1 MNQKNNE
8 KDPGRRSG
16 DRKQAFGGSNL
27 IWSLIAVAVAG
38 LFAASL
44 FSNGQE
50 VQLSYTDLER
60 LIRVAGE
67 EKNPSGSPRFVE
79 VVTGETAKGSP
90 LVSRFCSI
98 DDVVIGA
105 FEVTERFERC
115 LPGGNGRG
123 GLRPIDDGRLTAG
136 GNTQGE
142 KLRFR
147 TAKLPSENSE
157 GQLSKILD
165 LNKVDYRYE
174 DPPSPWRNRCQ
185 CWC

>member
-67 EKNPSGSPRFVE
+67 EKDPSGSPRFVE
-79 VVTGETAKGSP
+79 VITGETAKGSP

-98 DDVVIGA
+98 DDVIA
-105 FEVTERFERC
+105 
-115 LPGGNGRG
+115 
-123 GLRPIDDGRLTAG
+123 
-136 GNTQGE
+136 Q
-142 KLRFR
+142 
-147 TAKLPSENSE
+147 
-157 GQLSKILD
+157 
-165 LNKVDYRYE
+165 
-174 DPPSPWRNRCQ
+174 
-185 CWC
+185 

>member
-44 FSNGQE
+44 FSTGQE

-60 LIRVAGE
+60 LIRAAGE
-67 EKNPSGSPRFVE
+67 EEDQSGSPRFVE
-79 VVTGETAKGSP
+79 VITGETAKGSP

-105 FEVTERFERC
+105 FEVTGTLRKVP

-123 GLRPIDDGRLTAG
+123 GLRPIDDGRLTAS
-136 GNTQGE
+136 GNAQGE
-142 KLRFR
+142 QLRFR
-147 TAKLPSENSE
+147 TAKLPSENS
-157 GQLSKILD
+157 
-165 LNKVDYRYE
+165 
-174 DPPSPWRNRCQ
+174 
-185 CWC
+185 